1 MKNMIAVT
9 LVGGMLVTSNAYA
22 EGATLRVG
30 TNVADAGKLD
40 PHVATA
46 TADKGLLHWMFNGLV
61 RIKPGESNPEFIEPD
76 IAKSWSK
83 SDDGLTWTF
92 ALRDD
97 VQCHGA
103 YGNIDAND
111 VVFSLNRAANVDT
124 SAFAK
129 DFEPIESV
137 EASGDYEVT
146 IKLKNPIPSLLGLLI
161 SYHGGNIVC
170 QDAVESLGEG
180 YSQTPVGTGPF
191 MFSEYKPQQY
201 IKLVANPEYF
211 RGEPSIKE
219 IIYRYIPS
227 DSTRDLAFQSG
238 EIDMTTGRQD
248 QTWADRIEKLDGA
261 NLVLMSPGEMS
272 VLSLNKTMP
281 PLDDIRV
288 RRAFA
293 HAINRDEMVA
303 FKGEKVAI
311 AAHSPV
317 PEGNLG
323 YTADVPQY
331 EHSIEKAKELL
342 AEAGFP
348 EGVTLKTIHTTNP
361 GMLPTMEAV
370 QAQLRKAGITM
381 EIETVEHSTF
391 HEQIRKDLSQIVH
404 YSALRFPIADV
415 YLTQFFHSDSTVNT
429 PTGVTNFSHC
439 DVADTEISAAR
450 SEGDKDKQMALWATA
465 QQKIMDEVCAVP
477 LFQARLLWAWSDK
490 LDLGVEL
497 TGSLNLSPPIT
508 ELATIK
514 N

>member
-1 MKNMIAVT
+1 MPEM
-9 LVGGMLVTSNAYA
+9 
-22 EGATLRVG
+22 
-30 TNVADAGKLD
+30 
-40 PHVATA
+40 H
-46 TADKGLLHWMFNGLV
+46 NGLV
-61 RIKPGESNPEFIEPD
+61 RIKPGESNPEFIEAD
-76 IAKSWSK
+76 IATSWAE

-103 YGNIDAND
+103 FGTIDAND
-111 VVFSLNRAANVDT
+111 VVFSLERAANPDT

-129 DFEPIESV
+129 DFESIDSV
-137 EASGDYEVT
+137 VASGDHEVT
-146 IKLKNPIPSLLGLLI
+146 VTLKNQIPSLLGLLV

-170 QDAVESLGEG
+170 QDAVEAWGDG
-180 YSQTPVGTGPF
+180 YAQSPVGTGPF
-191 MFSEYKPQQY
+191 MFAEYKPQQY
-201 IKLVANPEYF
+201 IKLVSNPEYF
-211 RGEPSIKE
+211 RGEPAIKE

-238 EIDMTTGRQD
+238 EIDMITGKQE
-248 QTWADRIEKLDGA
+248 QTWAERIEKIPGA
-261 NLVLMSPGEMS
+261 NLALMSPGEMS
-272 VLSLNKTMP
+272 VLSLNKTIP

-288 RRAFA
+288 RQAFA
-293 HAINRDEMVA
+293 HAINRDEMVQ

-311 AAHSPV
+311 AAYSPV

-323 YTADVPQY
+323 FTADVPRY
-331 EHSIEKAKELL
+331 EHSIEKAKALL

-348 EGVTLKTIHTTNP
+348 DGVTLKTIHTTNP

-370 QAQLRKAGITM
+370 QAQLRKAGINM

-439 DVADTEISAAR
+439 NAADAEIVAAR
-450 SEGDKDKQMALWATA
+450 SESDSSQQMALWATA
-465 QQKIMDEVCAVP
+465 QQKIMEEVCAVT
-477 LFQARLLWAWSDK
+477 LFQARLLWAWSDR
-490 LDLGVEL
+490 LDLGVDL
-497 TGSLNLSPPIT
+497 NGSLNLSPPIT

-514 N
+514 D